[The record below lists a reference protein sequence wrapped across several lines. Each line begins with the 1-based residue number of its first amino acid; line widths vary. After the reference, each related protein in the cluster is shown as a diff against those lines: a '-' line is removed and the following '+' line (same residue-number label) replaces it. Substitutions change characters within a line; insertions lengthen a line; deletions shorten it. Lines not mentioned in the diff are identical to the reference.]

1 MKKLTKEQRKLYNRY
16 VKRKNNELSVAR
28 ALSPVLI
35 IGLLVG
41 AFYSDGYISIALVI
55 FAAIIGAASMF
66 NPSSDIEN
74 HSR

>member
-1 MKKLTKEQRKLYNRY
+1 MKKLTKQQRKLYNKY
-16 VKRKNNELSVAR
+16 VEQKNNELSVAR
-28 ALSPVLI
+28 AISPILI

-41 AFYSDGYISIALVI
+41 AFYTDGYISIGLVI
-55 FAAIIGAASMF
+55 FAAIIGIASMF